1 MRIVK
6 VHAAFLVENRGRF
19 HSMSL
24 ASMTGFARASGVHG
38 STRWAWELKSVNS
51 KGLDL
56 RFRLPPGRDALEP
69 SLRTSISKA
78 ISRGNV
84 TVNLTI
90 QRDSAAPQVRI
101 NEDVLAAVIA
111 TSRDLAAK
119 IEAQPPTLDGILSI
133 KGVMEIVETEE
144 SETEREAANVALL
157 QGFETALS
165 DLVSMRGKEGSVIG
179 GVLSDRIS
187 EIEKFAKAAE
197 AAPARSLEAIRARLT
212 EQVKE
217 LLAASSTLDP
227 ERLHQEAALLAAK
240 ADVREE
246 LDRLQAHV
254 GAARSLLKNGGAVG
268 RKLDFL
274 AQEFNREA
282 NTLCSKSND
291 VSLTSIGLELK
302 TAVDQ
307 FREQVQ
313 NIE

>member
-1 MRIVK
+1 MT
-6 VHAAFLVENRGRF
+6 
-19 HSMSL
+19 L
-24 ASMTGFARASGVHG
+24 ASMTGFARASGAHG
-38 STRWAWELKSVNS
+38 DLRWAWELKSVNS

-56 RFRLPPGRDALEP
+56 RFRLPPGRDVLEP
-69 SLRTSISKA
+69 QIRQAVTKA
-78 ISRGNV
+78 LSRGNV
-84 TVNLTI
+84 TINLTI
-90 QRDSAAPQVRI
+90 QREGAAPQIRV
-101 NEDVLAAVIA
+101 NEEVLAAVIA
-111 TSRDLAAK
+111 TSRELAKK
-119 IEAQPPTLDGILSI
+119 IEAQPPTLDGILAI
-133 KGVMEIVETEE
+133 KGVMEVIETEE
-144 SETEREAANVALL
+144 SEAEREAANAALL
-157 QGFETALS
+157 KGFEAALK
-165 DLVSMRGKEGSVIG
+165 DLVAMRGREGGVIG
-179 GVLSDRIS
+179 GVLSDRIG
-187 EIEKFAKAAE
+187 EIEKFTKAAE
-197 AAPARSLEAIRARLT
+197 ASPSRSVDAIRARLG

-246 LDRLQAHV
+246 LDRLNAHV
-254 GAARSLLKNGGAVG
+254 GAARALLENGGSVG

-291 VSLTSIGLELK
+291 VSLTAIGLELK

>member
-1 MRIVK
+1 MT
-6 VHAAFLVENRGRF
+6 
-19 HSMSL
+19 L
-24 ASMTGFARASGVHG
+24 ASMTGFARTSGVHG
-38 STRWAWELKSVNS
+38 ELRWAWELKSVNS

-56 RFRLPPGRDALEP
+56 RFRLPPGREVLEP
-69 SLRTSISKA
+69 LLRAAVAKRIT
-78 ISRGNV
+78 RGNV
-84 TVNLTI
+84 TINLSI
-90 QRDSAAPQVRI
+90 QREGAAPQVRV
-101 NEDVLAAVIA
+101 NEEVLTAVIA
-111 TSRDLAAK
+111 TARELAK
-119 IEAQPPTLDGILSI
+119 RIEAQPPTLDGILGI

-144 SETEREAANVALL
+144 SEAERDAANSALL
-157 QGFETALS
+157 KGFDAALA
-165 DLVSMRGKEGSVIG
+165 DLVAMRGREGDVIG
-179 GVLSDRIS
+179 GVLSDRVS
-187 EIEKFAKAAE
+187 EIEKLTKAAE
-197 AAPARSLEAIRARLT
+197 ASPSRSLEAIRARLA

-246 LDRLQAHV
+246 LDRLHAHI
-254 GAARSLLKNGGAVG
+254 GAARALLKNGGSVG

-291 VSLTSIGLELK
+291 VSLTGIGLELK

-307 FREQVQ
+307 LREQVQ

>member
-1 MRIVK
+1 
-6 VHAAFLVENRGRF
+6 
-19 HSMSL
+19 MSL

-38 STRWAWELKSVNS
+38 AMRWAWELKSVNS

-69 SLRTSISKA
+69 SLRASVSKA

-84 TVNLTI
+84 TINLTI
-90 QRDSAAPQVRI
+90 QRDGAAPQVRI
-101 NEDVLAAVIA
+101 NEEVLAAVIS
-111 TSRDLAAK
+111 TSRDLATR

-144 SETEREAANVALL
+144 SEAERDSANVALL

-165 DLVSMRGKEGSVIG
+165 DLVSMRGKEGGVIG
-179 GVLSDRIS
+179 MVLSDRIS

-212 EQVKE
+212 EQVRE

-254 GAARSLLKNGGAVG
+254 GAARALLKNGGSVG
-268 RKLDFL
+268 RKLVFL

-291 VSLTSIGLELK
+291 VSLTAIGLELK

>member
-1 MRIVK
+1 MT
-6 VHAAFLVENRGRF
+6 
-19 HSMSL
+19 L

-38 STRWAWELKSVNS
+38 TLRWAWELKSVNS

-56 RFRLPPGRDALEP
+56 RFRLPPGRDLLEP
-69 SLRTSISKA
+69 AIRAAISKVL
-78 ISRGNV
+78 SRGNI
-84 TVNLTI
+84 TINLTV
-90 QRDSAAPQVRI
+90 QREGAAPQVRV

-111 TSRDLAAK
+111 TSRELAK
-119 IEAQPPTLDGILSI
+119 RIEAQPPTLDGILSI
-133 KGVMEIVETEE
+133 KGVMEVVETEE
-144 SETEREAANVALL
+144 TEAEHEAANAALL
-157 QGFETALS
+157 KGFEAALKE
-165 DLVSMRGKEGSVIG
+165 LVAMRGREGEIIG
-179 GVLSDRIS
+179 GVLSGRIA
-187 EIEKFAKAAE
+187 EIEKLAKAAE
-197 AAPARSLEAIRARLT
+197 VSPARSLEAIRARLG

-217 LLAASSTLDP
+217 LLAASSALDP

-246 LDRLQAHV
+246 LDRLNAHV
-254 GAARSLLKNGGAVG
+254 DAARALLKNGGAVG

-291 VSLTSIGLELK
+291 VSLTAIGLALK

>member
-1 MRIVK
+1 MT
-6 VHAAFLVENRGRF
+6 
-19 HSMSL
+19 L
-24 ASMTGFARASGVHG
+24 ASMTGFARATGAHG
-38 STRWAWELKSVNS
+38 ELRWAWELKSVNS

-69 SLRTSISKA
+69 LLRAAVTKQIA
-78 ISRGNV
+78 RGNV
-84 TVNLTI
+84 TVNLAI
-90 QRDSAAPQVRI
+90 QREGAAPQVRV

-111 TSRDLAAK
+111 TSRELAKK
-119 IEAQPPTLDGILSI
+119 IEAQPPTLDGILGI

-144 SETEREAANVALL
+144 DDVEREAANAALLKGFEVALK
-157 QGFETALS
+157 
-165 DLVSMRGKEGSVIG
+165 DLVSMRGKEGGVIG
-179 GVLSDRIS
+179 GILADRVS
-187 EIEKFAKAAE
+187 EIEKLTKAAE
-197 AAPARSLEAIRARLT
+197 ASPSRSVDAIRARLA

-217 LLAASSTLDP
+217 LLAASSALDS

-246 LDRLQAHV
+246 LDRLHAHV
-254 GAARSLLKNGGAVG
+254 GAARALLKNGGSVG

-291 VSLTSIGLELK
+291 VSLTAIGLELK

>member
-1 MRIVK
+1 MTV
-6 VHAAFLVENRGRF
+6 
-19 HSMSL
+19 
-24 ASMTGFARASGVHG
+24 ASMTGFARASGAHG
-38 STRWAWELKSVNS
+38 ELRWAWELKSVNS
-51 KGLDL
+51 KGLDV
-56 RFRLPPGRDALEP
+56 RFRLPPGREALEP
-69 SLRTSISKA
+69 LLRAA
-78 ISRGNV
+78 IAKLLSRGNIN
-84 TVNLTI
+84 VNLTI
-90 QRDSAAPQVRI
+90 QREGAAPQVRV
-101 NEDVLAAVIA
+101 NEEVLAAVIA
-111 TSRDLAAK
+111 TSRELAKK
-119 IEAQPPTLDGILSI
+119 IEAQPASIDGILSI
-133 KGVMEIVETEE
+133 KGVMEIIETEE
-144 SETEREAANVALL
+144 TEAERETANAALL
-157 QGFETALS
+157 KGFDAALK
-165 DLVSMRGKEGSVIG
+165 DLAAMRGKEGNVIG
-179 GVLSDRIS
+179 GVLSDRIT
-187 EIEKFAKAAE
+187 EIEKLTKSAE
-197 AAPARSLEAIRARLT
+197 ASPSRSVEAIRARLA

-246 LDRLQAHV
+246 LDRLSAHI
-254 GAARSLLKNGGAVG
+254 GAARALLKNGGAVG

>member
-1 MRIVK
+1 MT
-6 VHAAFLVENRGRF
+6 
-19 HSMSL
+19 L
-24 ASMTGFARASGVHG
+24 ASMTGFARTSGVHG
-38 STRWAWELKSVNS
+38 ELRWAWELKSVNS

-69 SLRTSISKA
+69 LLRAAISKRF
-78 ISRGNV
+78 SRGNI
-84 TVNLTI
+84 TANLVL
-90 QRDSAAPQVRI
+90 QREGAAPQVRV
-101 NEDVLAAVIA
+101 NEEVLSAVIA
-111 TSRDLAAK
+111 TSRELAKK

-133 KGVMEIVETEE
+133 KGVMEVVETEE
-144 SETEREAANVALL
+144 SESEREAANAALL
-157 QGFETALS
+157 KGFEAALK
-165 DLVSMRGKEGSVIG
+165 DLAAMRAKEGEAIG
-179 GVLSDRIS
+179 AVLSGRIS
-187 EIEKFAKAAE
+187 EIETLTRSAE
-197 AAPARSLEAIRARLT
+197 ASPSRSLDAIRARLA

-217 LLAASSTLDP
+217 LLTASSALDP
-227 ERLHQEAALLAAK
+227 ERLHQEAALIAAK

-246 LDRLQAHV
+246 LDRLNAHV
-254 GAARSLLKNGGAVG
+254 GAARALLKNGGSVG

-291 VSLTSIGLELK
+291 VSLTAIGLELK

>member
-1 MRIVK
+1 MT
-6 VHAAFLVENRGRF
+6 
-19 HSMSL
+19 L
-24 ASMTGFARASGVHG
+24 ASMTGFARTSGVHKDL
-38 STRWAWELKSVNS
+38 RWAWELKSVNS

-56 RFRLPPGRDALEP
+56 RFRLPPGRDVLEP
-69 SLRTSISKA
+69 AIRTAISKSL
-78 ISRGNV
+78 SRGNV
-84 TVNLTI
+84 TINLTI
-90 QRDSAAPQVRI
+90 QREGVAPQVRV
-101 NEDVLAAVIA
+101 NEEVLAAVIA
-111 TSRDLAAK
+111 TSRELAKK
-119 IEAQPPTLDGILSI
+119 IEAQPPTLDGILGI
-133 KGVMEIVETEE
+133 KGVMEILETEE
-144 SETEREAANVALL
+144 SEADRESANAALL
-157 QGFETALS
+157 KGFESALK
-165 DLVSMRGKEGSVIG
+165 DLVAMRGKEGDVIG
-179 GVLSDRIS
+179 GVLSGRIS
-187 EIEKFAKAAE
+187 EIEKLTKAAE
-197 AAPARSLEAIRARLT
+197 ASPSRSIEAIRARLG

-217 LLAASSTLDP
+217 LLAASSTFDS

-246 LDRLQAHV
+246 LDRLSAHV
-254 GAARSLLKNGGAVG
+254 GAARTLLKNGGSVG

>member
-1 MRIVK
+1 MT
-6 VHAAFLVENRGRF
+6 
-19 HSMSL
+19 L
-24 ASMTGFARASGVHG
+24 ASMTGFARTSGVHG
-38 STRWAWELKSVNS
+38 DLRWAWELKSVNS

-56 RFRLPPGRDALEP
+56 RFRLPPGRDVLEP
-69 SLRTSISKA
+69 A
-78 ISRGNV
+78 IRALIAKSVARGNV
-84 TVNLTI
+84 TVNLTM
-90 QRDSAAPQVRI
+90 QREGAAPQVRI
-101 NEDVLAAVIA
+101 NEEVLAAVIA
-111 TSRDLAAK
+111 TSRELAKK
-119 IEAQPPTLDGILSI
+119 IEAQPPTLDGILGI
-133 KGVMEIVETEE
+133 KGVMDIVEIEE
-144 SETEREAANVALL
+144 SEADRESANAVLL
-157 QGFETALS
+157 KGFETALK
-165 DLVSMRGKEGSVIG
+165 DLVAMRGKEGGVIG
-179 GVLSDRIS
+179 GVLSERLS
-187 EIEKFAKAAE
+187 EIEKLTKAAE
-197 AAPARSLEAIRARLT
+197 ASPSRSIEAIRARLG

-217 LLAASSTLDP
+217 LLAVSSTLDP

-254 GAARSLLKNGGAVG
+254 GAARSLLKNGGSVG

-274 AQEFNREA
+274 SQEFNREA

>member
-1 MRIVK
+1 MT
-6 VHAAFLVENRGRF
+6 
-19 HSMSL
+19 L
-24 ASMTGFARASGVHG
+24 ASMTGFARASGAHG
-38 STRWAWELKSVNS
+38 DLRWAWELKSVNS

-56 RFRLPPGRDALEP
+56 RFRLPPGRDVLEP
-69 SLRTSISKA
+69 SIRAAISKTL
-78 ISRGNV
+78 SRGNV

-90 QRDSAAPQVRI
+90 QREGAAPQVRI
-101 NEDVLAAVIA
+101 NEEVLTAVIA
-111 TSRDLAAK
+111 TSRDLAK
-119 IEAQPPTLDGILSI
+119 RIEAQPPTLDGILAI
-133 KGVMEIVETEE
+133 KGVMEVIELEE
-144 SETEREAANVALL
+144 SEADRESANAALL
-157 QGFETALS
+157 KGFETALKE
-165 DLVSMRGKEGSVIG
+165 LAAMRGKEGSVIG
-179 GVLSDRIS
+179 AVLSDRVS
-187 EIEKFAKAAE
+187 EIEKLTKSAE
-197 AAPARSLEAIRARLT
+197 ASPSRSVDAIRARLA

-217 LLAASSTLDP
+217 LIAASSTLDP

-246 LDRLQAHV
+246 LDRLNAHV
-254 GAARSLLKNGGAVG
+254 GAARALLKNGGSVG

-291 VSLTSIGLELK
+291 VSLTTIGLELK

>member
-1 MRIVK
+1 MTI
-6 VHAAFLVENRGRF
+6 
-19 HSMSL
+19 

-38 STRWAWELKSVNS
+38 DLRWAWELKSVNS

-56 RFRLPPGRDALEP
+56 RFRLPPGRDVLEP
-69 SLRTSISKA
+69 LIRAAISKML
-78 ISRGNV
+78 SRGNI

-90 QRDSAAPQVRI
+90 QREGAAPQVRI

-111 TSRDLAAK
+111 TSRDLAK
-119 IEAQPPTLDGILSI
+119 RIEAQPPTLDGILAI
-133 KGVMEIVETEE
+133 KGVMEVIELEE
-144 SETEREAANVALL
+144 SEAERESANAALL
-157 QGFETALS
+157 KGFETALKE
-165 DLVSMRGKEGSVIG
+165 LAAMRGKEGSVIG
-179 GVLSDRIS
+179 AVLSDRIG
-187 EIEKFAKAAE
+187 EIEKLTKSAE
-197 AAPARSLEAIRARLT
+197 ASPSRSVDAIRARLA

-217 LLAASSTLDP
+217 LIAASSTLDP

-246 LDRLQAHV
+246 LDRLNAHV
-254 GAARSLLKNGGAVG
+254 GAARALLKNGGSVG

>member
-1 MRIVK
+1 MT
-6 VHAAFLVENRGRF
+6 
-19 HSMSL
+19 L
-24 ASMTGFARASGVHG
+24 ASMTGFARTSGVHDG
-38 STRWAWELKSVNS
+38 LRWAWELKSVNS

-56 RFRLPPGRDALEP
+56 RFRLPPGRDVLEP
-69 SLRTSISKA
+69 AIRALAAKA

-84 TVNLTI
+84 FVNLTV
-90 QRDSAAPQVRI
+90 QREGAAPQVRV

-111 TSRDLAAK
+111 TSRELAKK
-119 IEAQPPTLDGILSI
+119 IEAQPPTLDGILGI
-133 KGVMEIVETEE
+133 KGVMEVIETEE
-144 SETEREAANVALL
+144 SEAERESANAALL
-157 QGFETALS
+157 KGFEAALK
-165 DLVSMRGKEGSVIG
+165 DLVAMRGREGGVIG
-179 GVLSDRIS
+179 GILSERIS
-187 EIEKFAKAAE
+187 EIEKLAKAAE
-197 AAPARSLEAIRARLT
+197 SSPARSVEAIRARLA

-246 LDRLQAHV
+246 LDRLHAHV
-254 GAARSLLKNGGAVG
+254 GAARALLKNGGSVG

-291 VSLTSIGLELK
+291 VSLTAIGLELK

>member
-1 MRIVK
+1 MTI
-6 VHAAFLVENRGRF
+6 
-19 HSMSL
+19 

-38 STRWAWELKSVNS
+38 SLHWAWELKSVNS

-69 SLRTSISKA
+69 AIRAAISKS

-84 TVNLTI
+84 TVNLSM
-90 QRDSAAPQVRI
+90 QREGAAPQVRV
-101 NEDVLAAVIA
+101 NEAVLAAVIA
-111 TSRDLAAK
+111 TSRELAKK
-119 IEAQPPTLDGILSI
+119 IEAQPASIDGILGI
-133 KGVMEIVETEE
+133 KGVMEIIETEE
-144 SETEREAANVALL
+144 SEAERESANAVLL
-157 QGFETALS
+157 KGFETALK
-165 DLVSMRGKEGSVIG
+165 DLVAMRSKEGEVIG
-179 GVLSDRIS
+179 GVLGARIG
-187 EIEKFAKAAE
+187 EIESLTKSAE
-197 AAPARSLEAIRARLT
+197 ASPSRSVEAIRARLG

-217 LLAASSTLDP
+217 LLSASSTLDP

-246 LDRLQAHV
+246 LDRLAAHV
-254 GAARSLLKNGGAVG
+254 GVARTLLKNGGAVG

>member
-1 MRIVK
+1 MT
-6 VHAAFLVENRGRF
+6 
-19 HSMSL
+19 L
-24 ASMTGFARASGVHG
+24 ASMTGFARSSGVHG
-38 STRWAWELKSVNS
+38 SLRWAWELKSVNS

-69 SLRTSISKA
+69 AIRAAISKS

-84 TVNLTI
+84 TANLAI
-90 QRDSAAPQVRI
+90 QREGAAPQVRV
-101 NEDVLAAVIA
+101 NEEVLAAVIA
-111 TSRDLAAK
+111 TSRDLSKK
-119 IEAQPPTLDGILSI
+119 IESQPPTLDGILAI
-133 KGVMEIVETEE
+133 KGVMEVIETEE
-144 SETEREAANVALL
+144 SEAEREAANAALL
-157 QGFETALS
+157 KGFEAALK
-165 DLVSMRGKEGSVIG
+165 DLVAMRGKEGEVIG
-179 GVLSDRIS
+179 GVLSTRVS
-187 EIEKFAKAAE
+187 EIEKLTKSAE
-197 AAPARSLEAIRARLT
+197 ASPSRSVEAIRARLA

-217 LLAASSTLDP
+217 LLAASSALDP

-240 ADVREE
+240 ADIREE
-246 LDRLQAHV
+246 LDRLHAHV
-254 GAARSLLKNGGAVG
+254 GAARALLKNGGSVG

-291 VSLTSIGLELK
+291 VSLTALGLDLK

>member
-1 MRIVK
+1 MT
-6 VHAAFLVENRGRF
+6 
-19 HSMSL
+19 L

-38 STRWAWELKSVNS
+38 DLRWAWELKSVNS

-56 RFRLPPGRDALEP
+56 RFRLPPGRDVLEP
-69 SLRTSISKA
+69 AIRASIAKA

-84 TVNLTI
+84 TVNLTV
-90 QRDSAAPQVRI
+90 QREGAAPQVRV
-101 NEDVLAAVIA
+101 NEEVLAAVIA
-111 TSRDLAAK
+111 TSRELAKK
-119 IEAQPPTLDGILSI
+119 IEAQPPTLDGILGI
-133 KGVMEIVETEE
+133 KGVMEIIETEE
-144 SETEREAANVALL
+144 GEAAREAANAALL
-157 QGFETALS
+157 KGFETALKA
-165 DLVSMRGKEGSVIG
+165 LVAARGKEGDVIG
-179 GVLSDRIS
+179 GVLAERIS
-187 EIEKFAKAAE
+187 EIEKLTKSAE
-197 AAPARSLEAIRARLT
+197 TAPARSVEAIRARLA

-217 LLAASSTLDP
+217 LLAASSALDS

-246 LDRLQAHV
+246 LDRLSAHA
-254 GAARSLLKNGGAVG
+254 GAARALLKNGGSVG

-291 VSLTSIGLELK
+291 VSMTAIGLELK

>member
-1 MRIVK
+1 MT
-6 VHAAFLVENRGRF
+6 
-19 HSMSL
+19 L
-24 ASMTGFARASGVHG
+24 ASMTGFARASGAHG
-38 STRWAWELKSVNS
+38 DLRWAWELKSVNS

-56 RFRLPPGRDALEP
+56 RFRLPPGRDVLEP
-69 SLRTSISKA
+69 QIRQAVTKA
-78 ISRGNV
+78 LSRGNV
-84 TVNLTI
+84 TINLTI
-90 QRDSAAPQVRI
+90 QREGAAPQIRV
-101 NEDVLAAVIA
+101 NEEVLAAVVA
-111 TSRDLAAK
+111 TSRELAKK
-119 IEAQPPTLDGILSI
+119 IEAQPPTLDGILAI
-133 KGVMEIVETEE
+133 KGVMEVIETEE
-144 SETEREAANVALL
+144 SEAEREAANTALL
-157 QGFETALS
+157 KGFEAALK
-165 DLVSMRGKEGSVIG
+165 DLVAMRGREGGVIG
-179 GVLSDRIS
+179 GVLSDRIG
-187 EIEKFAKAAE
+187 EIEKFTKAAE
-197 AAPARSLEAIRARLT
+197 ASPSRSVDAIRARLG

-246 LDRLQAHV
+246 LDRLNAHV
-254 GAARSLLKNGGAVG
+254 GAARALLENGGSVG

-291 VSLTSIGLELK
+291 VSLTAIGLELK

>member
-1 MRIVK
+1 MT
-6 VHAAFLVENRGRF
+6 
-19 HSMSL
+19 L
-24 ASMTGFARASGVHG
+24 ASMTGFARTSGVHG
-38 STRWAWELKSVNS
+38 ELRWAWELKSVNS

-56 RFRLPPGRDALEP
+56 RFRLPPGREALEP
-69 SLRTSISKA
+69 LLRAAVAKRIT
-78 ISRGNV
+78 RGNV
-84 TVNLTI
+84 TINLSI
-90 QRDSAAPQVRI
+90 QREGAAPQVRV
-101 NEDVLAAVIA
+101 NEEVLTAVIA
-111 TSRDLAAK
+111 TARELAK
-119 IEAQPPTLDGILSI
+119 RIEAQPPTLDGILGI

-144 SETEREAANVALL
+144 SEAERDVANSALL
-157 QGFETALS
+157 KGFDAALA
-165 DLVSMRGKEGSVIG
+165 DLVAMRGREGGVIG
-179 GVLSDRIS
+179 GVLSDRVS
-187 EIEKFAKAAE
+187 EIEKLTRAAE
-197 AAPARSLEAIRARLT
+197 ASPSRSLEAIRARLA

-246 LDRLQAHV
+246 LDRLHAHI
-254 GAARSLLKNGGAVG
+254 GAARALLKNGGSVG

-291 VSLTSIGLELK
+291 VSLTGIGLELK

-307 FREQVQ
+307 LREQVQ